1 MSLYNTPTRP
11 IQPNLHFLMS
21 LRFEV
26 DPPQELGEV
35 SGNTRRVV
43 GIKRGSFEGPR
54 LRGEVLPTGADW
66 QYTRPDGVVVLE
78 ARYILKTDEG
88 DIISVLNRGFR
99 HGSPQLASMLGRRSI
114 RPAIAVLFHDSAAVR
129 KCKSRS
135 TVADANNLFT
145 GQWQRERPRFF
156 DH

>member
-1 MSLYNTPTRP
+1 MC
-11 IQPNLHFLMS
+11 

-26 DPPQELGEV
+26 DPPQELGEIL
-35 SGNTRRVV
+35 GNTRRVV

-99 HGSPQLASMLGRRSI
+99 HGSPQLAAMLASGHQVPPSQYYFMTT
-114 RPAIAVLFHDSAAVR
+114 PLFETASPDLQWLMRTIFV
-129 KCKSRS
+129 
-135 TVADANNLFT
+135 
-145 GQWQRERPRFF
+145 GQGQRER
-156 DH
+156 DSLTINVWQVGDDITT